1 MAAKAKA
8 QITLFD
14 ITDAYSVIL
23 TSEAFTFVGNTSGA
37 PSGLSCTT
45 QAVAYCGTKQCTKVT
60 IGTVSCPTGIS
71 ATVANNGGSSPI
83 ITFKTTATVT
93 AACEATIPVTVDGVT
108 INKKFSFAVAK
119 TGSTGAKGDKG
130 NTGATGPKG
139 DGLDVKDTRND
150 NQPPSWYFTNYPKTT
165 VMEFKYCSKI
175 GLSGVGTYCTL
186 QTVVPWTKS
195 SGGYP
200 KQTAKVE
207 GTGKEYWRVGTSTS
221 AWSTWV
227 DPYGKS
233 VDAAKTATNYM
244 KFENNVGLIVG
255 DMTKSTLGNNV
266 LIDSDSVDIRSGST
280 VLASYGKDYVYIG
293 KNSETAKID
302 LCSGAAKMYSE
313 SVTGYDSSRF
323 VIEPQEWLYM
333 SGELITTDTFYD
345 DASTYGSAKMS
356 LTTYDMSPEGQRVPF
371 GSFYAQM
378 MTGSSTNSSIYNY
391 ANLGLCEADIDFT
404 DVHGAPLQLVK
415 GCNHAGTYSE
425 TSIKLYNDKI
435 IMAGPTTMSN
445 YLTVNSGAAIASNLG
460 VNGNINANSDIG
472 VAGDMWFTANQGRF
486 YVNKNGVDREAINLA
501 SGDNGDMSI
510 GWSNYDSK
518 LGALYIGGT
527 DIYNRISS
535 PSSKQ
540 TWRPYYRKGD
550 TVTVRVATCGYA
562 TSAGKEL
569 YFVIP
574 LTKPII
580 GSPTV
585 SIASISGLILRQ
597 NNSYPHSSSSW
608 CKPSA
613 YRAINYNNGH
623 GVGVLAA
630 FSNNTG
636 VTNNSP
642 IGIDASVKITFS

>member
-14 ITDAYSVIL
+14 ITDAYSVVL
-23 TSEAFTFVGNTSGA
+23 TSEAFTFIGNTSGA
-37 PSGLSCTT
+37 PTGLSCAT
-45 QAVAYCGTKQCTKVT
+45 QAVAYCGSKQCSKVT
-60 IGTVSCPTGIS
+60 IGTITCPTGVS
-71 ATVANNGGSSPI
+71 ATISNNGSSAPT
-83 ITFKTTATVT
+83 ITFKTTATIT

-119 TGSTGAKGDKG
+119 TGATGATGAQG

-186 QTVVPWTKS
+186 QTVVPWTDA

-207 GTGKEYWRVGTSTS
+207 GTGKEYWRVGTSAS
-221 AWSTWV
+221 AWSSWV
-227 DPYGKS
+227 DSYGKA
-233 VDAAKTATNYM
+233 VEAAKTATNYM

-255 DMTKSTLGNNV
+255 DMTQSTLGNNV

-280 VLASYGKDYVYIG
+280 VLASYGKDYVYLG
-293 KNSETAKID
+293 KNSESAKID
-302 LCSGAAKMYSE
+302 LCSGAAKMYNEYVASY
-313 SVTGYDSSRF
+313 VANRF

-333 SGELITTDTFYD
+333 TGTTITADTFYD
-345 DASTYGSAKMS
+345 NASTYGEAEIS
-356 LTTYDMSPEGQRVPF
+356 LGTFDMSPENERITAGF
-371 GSFYAQM
+371 FYAKM
-378 MTGSSTNSSIYNY
+378 KTGNSTNSSRYNY
-391 ANLGLCEADIDFT
+391 ANLGMAELDTDFNSNS
-404 DVHGAPLQLVK
+404 GAPLQLVK
-415 GCNHAGTYSE
+415 GCSHENYTGE
-425 TSIKLYNDKI
+425 TSIKLYNDYI
-435 IMAGPTTMSN
+435 DVRGTFDIYGTTICN
-445 YLTVNSGAAIASNLG
+445 GALIAND
-460 VNGNINANSDIG
+460 NINANKDIG

-486 YVNKNGVDREAINLA
+486 YVNKNGVDREAMNLA

-510 GWSNYDSK
+510 GWTNYDSK

-527 DIYNRISS
+527 DIYQRISS

-540 TWRPYYRKGD
+540 TWRSYYRKGD
-550 TVTVRVATCGYA
+550 TVNVRVSACGYV
-562 TSAGKEL
+562 TNGGKDL
-569 YFVIP
+569 FFWIP
-574 LTKPII
+574 LVKPII

-585 SIASISGLILRQ
+585 SITSINGLILRQ
-597 NNSYPHSSSSW
+597 NNSYPHSSSTW
-608 CKPSA
+608 CKPASYTA
-613 YRAINYNNGH
+613 NNFNNGN
-623 GVGVLAA
+623 GVGVKAT
-630 FSNNTG
+630 FSDNTG

-642 IGIDASVKITFS
+642 MGVDASIKITFS